1 MLVAEVAL
9 DRVWEALAVQAAVA
23 MEPQEPV
30 SDLMDQ

>member
-1 MLVAEVAL
+1 MLAAVVAL
-9 DRVWEALAVQAAVA
+9 GLLRVALAVQAAVA